1 VRTPRATLLLLT
13 VGLLV
18 FPGIAAVRP
27 RAILAA
33 GRQTAG
39 SAEQGTVKVSW
50 DTALNVSKTTPTLQ
64 VVVNPLLRR
73 GSPIHGPAFQSLRD
87 LGCDY
92 VRYVPWFPYPK
103 LGVPALEPPANGKT
117 SWDFSLIDPM
127 TEDFMNAVKGHSVMM
142 NFSTIPHWMFKTE
155 KPVAYPSNPDEPTW
169 TYNQGT
175 ELRDPSLKELGDYFA
190 RIVSWYTKGGFTD
203 EFGHRHELGHHYTF
217 DYWEVL
223 NEPDLEHQTT
233 PEQYTERYDAIVSAI
248 RAVDPSIKFV
258 GISVANT
265 AVTARFFEYF
275 LDPKNHK
282 PGIPI
287 DMISYHF
294 YAIPTAD
301 QPPEIQQY
309 TFFDQADRFLATVR
323 YIELIRQRLAPET
336 KTTINEI
343 GAISADDL
351 LQGEPGFTF
360 KPIPSTYWSLV
371 SGMYAYL
378 YSELARIGI
387 DIAGES
393 QLVGYPT
400 QFPSVSMVDWD
411 TGKPN
416 ARWQLLKL
424 IHDNF
429 GPGDTLVSTQVE
441 LTSKQPYV
449 YAQAFLTRNR
459 QRKVLLVNKRNRP
472 FTLTVPGA
480 RGQALVLD
488 QTTGANP
495 AVSMPLTGGS
505 VTINGH
511 GVVVL
516 TLE

>member
-1 VRTPRATLLLLT
+1 
-13 VGLLV
+13 
-18 FPGIAAVRP
+18 
-27 RAILAA
+27 
-33 GRQTAG
+33 
-39 SAEQGTVKVSW
+39 
-50 DTALNVSKTTPTLQ
+50 
-64 VVVNPLLRR
+64 
-73 GSPIHGPAFQSLRD
+73 
-87 LGCDY
+87 
-92 VRYVPWFPYPK
+92 
-103 LGVPALEPPANGKT
+103 
-117 SWDFSLIDPM
+117 
-127 TEDFMNAVKGHSVMM
+127 
-142 NFSTIPHWMFKTE
+142 
-155 KPVAYPSNPDEPTW
+155 
-169 TYNQGT
+169 
-175 ELRDPSLKELGDYFA
+175 
-190 RIVSWYTKGGFTD
+190 VSWYTKGGFSD
-203 EFGHRHELGHHYTF
+203 ELGKRHESGHHYKF

-488 QTTGANP
+488 QTTGGNP
-495 AVSMPLTGGS
+495 ALSMPLTGGS

>member
-1 VRTPRATLLLLT
+1 MRAPRATLLLLT

-18 FPGIAAVRP
+18 LPGIAAIRP
-27 RAILAA
+27 RATLAA

-50 DTALNVSKTTPTLQ
+50 DTVLNVSKTTPTLQ

-73 GSPIHGPAFQSLRD
+73 GSPIHGPAFQSLTD
-87 LGCDY
+87 LACDY

-103 LGVPALEPPANGKT
+103 LVVAELEPPANGKT

-142 NFSTIPHWMFKTE
+142 NFSTIPHWMFKTD
-155 KPVAYPSNPDEPTW
+155 KPVAYPANPDEPTW

-175 ELRDPSLKELGDYFA
+175 ELRDPTLKELGDYFG
-190 RIVSWYTKGGFTD
+190 RLVSWYTKGGFTD
-203 EFGHRHELGHHYTF
+203 ELGKRHESGHHYKF

-233 PEQYTERYDAIVSAI
+233 PEQYTERYDAIVSGI

-265 AVTARFFEYF
+265 ASTARFFEYF
-275 LDPKNHK
+275 LNPKNHK

-371 SGMYAYL
+371 SGLYAYL

-488 QTTGANP
+488 QTTGGNP